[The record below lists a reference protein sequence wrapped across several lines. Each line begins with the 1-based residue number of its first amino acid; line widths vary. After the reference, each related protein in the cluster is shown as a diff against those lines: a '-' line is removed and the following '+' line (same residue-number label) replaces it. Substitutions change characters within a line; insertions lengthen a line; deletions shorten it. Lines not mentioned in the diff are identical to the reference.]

1 MFSRSTHSKYSSLNK
16 MVIDIICM
24 HVLPYISYP
33 DGVDLLNRVDTYI
46 SVLSKDLTI
55 QEVLVR

>member
-1 MFSRSTHSKYSSLNK
+1 MSSSSTHSKYSSLNK

-46 SVLSKDLTI
+46 SVLSIDFYRL
-55 QEVLVR
+55 